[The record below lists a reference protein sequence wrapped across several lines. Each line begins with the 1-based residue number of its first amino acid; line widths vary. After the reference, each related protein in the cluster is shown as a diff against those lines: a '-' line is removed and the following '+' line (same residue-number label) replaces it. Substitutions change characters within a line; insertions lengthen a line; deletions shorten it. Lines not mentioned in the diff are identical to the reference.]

1 MRKERDAADIRCA
14 MLSSMKRTIS
24 KTPRAEIAAAPSEAA
39 RWQAVLARDASTDG
53 TFYYSVET
61 TGVYCRPSCSA
72 RRPLRQNV
80 RFHAT
85 CADAEA
91 AGFRACKRCRPC
103 DSRDDGRATLI
114 AAACRQ
120 IEGAD
125 TSPDLEALATK
136 AGLSRFHFQRL
147 FKAVTGVTPKAYASA
162 HRNERARA
170 ALGRSASVTEAVYA
184 AGFQS
189 SSRFYEGARN
199 ALGMP
204 PNVFRAGGRGMN
216 IRHAMAR
223 CSLGLVLVGTT
234 DVGVC
239 AIFLGDDE
247 EALRRDLSERFP
259 NATLTDSAASLG
271 PMLAEV
277 VAGIEMPEKAAALP
291 LDIRGT
297 AFQHLVWSALR
308 DIPLGETAT
317 YGDIARRIGKPNAV
331 RAVGAACGANPVAV
345 AVPCHRV
352 VGTDGKLT
360 GYRWGVERKRALL
373 ARERK

>member
-1 MRKERDAADIRCA
+1 MRYAPG
-14 MLSSMKRTIS
+14 MKRTTIKATLAAS
-24 KTPRAEIAAAPSEAA
+24 TGTAGTPTDAT
-39 RWQAVLARDASTDG
+39 RWQAVLDRDATSDG
-53 TFYYSVET
+53 TFYYSVAT

-72 RRPLRQNV
+72 RRPLRGNV

-85 CADAEA
+85 CDDAEA
-91 AGFRACKRCRPC
+91 AGFRACKRCRPRN
-103 DSRDDGRATLI
+103 DARGDARAKLI

-120 IEGAD
+120 IENAD
-125 TSPDLEALATK
+125 TAPDLEALAAT

-147 FKAVTGVTPKAYASA
+147 FKAVTGVTPKAYANA
-162 HRNERARA
+162 CRNERART
-170 ALGRSASVTEAVYA
+170 ALGNSVSVTDAAYA

-189 SSRFYEGARN
+189 SSRFYEGARH
-199 ALGMP
+199 ALGMAP
-204 PNVFRAGGRGMN
+204 QIFRAGGRGMS
-216 IRHAMAR
+216 IRYAIAR
-223 CSLGLVLVGTT
+223 SSLGLVLSGTT

-247 EALRRDLSERFP
+247 DALRGELAQRFP
-259 NATLTDSAASLG
+259 NAALSEAGDSLG
-271 PMLAEV
+271 PLLAEV

-317 YGDIARRIGKPNAV
+317 YGDIARRIGKPSAV

-352 VGTDGKLT
+352 VGGDGKLT